1 MNEIRALAAA
11 VPSVIDGLSLL
22 VSHPLAEANRSSR
35 SRLSP
40 PFPPFLETSLTG
52 RGHSWPQVV
61 WLCRILCYTPAA
73 AGVALPCSRV
83 LKLSCVSAQVTAG
96 SQTTYAWVR
105 RVIFTTE
112 WCNGWLT
119 TSNTNLTQMLNGHNF
134 FSIVF
139 IFFIYFY
146 KLFISVCLFVS
157 WNLIKS
163 LFSLLFFEFLWI
175 TFALTAAVYD
185 KKRVLQEKTEG

>member
-40 PFPPFLETSLTG
+40 PFPPFLETSPTG

-61 WLCRILCYTPAA
+61 WLRRILCYTPAA

-83 LKLSCVSAQVTAG
+83 LKLSCMSAQVTAG

-112 WCNGWLT
+112 WCNGWLS

-139 IFFIYFY
+139 IFFKFFFTSCLLLSAYLSAGTWSNLCLVFFFLSFY
-146 KLFISVCLFVS
+146 E
-157 WNLIKS
+157 
-163 LFSLLFFEFLWI
+163 SLLP
-175 TFALTAAVYD
+175 
-185 KKRVLQEKTEG
+185 